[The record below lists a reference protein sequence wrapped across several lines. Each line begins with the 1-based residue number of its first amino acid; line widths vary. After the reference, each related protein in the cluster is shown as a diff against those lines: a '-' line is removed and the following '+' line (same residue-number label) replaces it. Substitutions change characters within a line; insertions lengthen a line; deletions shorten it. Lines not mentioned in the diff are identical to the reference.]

1 MRRLLV
7 VLLVA
12 FLGLPLV
19 AATPPPS
26 FYSKPNVIV
35 FPFISNGSSVDREA
49 SSRLATIIASS
60 MANTGLV
67 TVTPPPP
74 GTDRK
79 DYLTVSRANKSDYYV
94 AGFISPLG
102 NGVSI
107 VEQVVSTATGIVV
120 FSQSTQLTTYTD
132 AAGQGDDLAA
142 FVSRHAN
149 RGFAAIGTPPP
160 AASPTP
166 AASNGPEANIG
177 KLFSRKKKT
186 AATPKPTAAP
196 TARPIVN
203 ATAPAAALVN
213 VPTPPT
219 SPPRAATTPAP
230 RAVATT
236 PTPRPAAPTPAA
248 VAAAPTLQTYAVV
261 PVGGSA
267 DAALREI
274 AETRLTERA
283 HAERTA
289 TAAAA
294 CSSGHAPHAIL
305 TGVLTVTPEGT
316 TGGGNAKFELTA
328 SDCSGKTLW
337 RQTHGGDNTG
347 PQGLQAATERAVD
360 GAIGAYL
367 NPPKRRR

>member
-1 MRRLLV
+1 VRRLLA

-12 FLGLPLV
+12 FMGLPLV
-19 AATPPPS
+19 AATPSPS

-35 FPFISNGSSVDREA
+35 FPFISNGSSIDREA
-49 SSRLATIIASS
+49 SSRLATIIATS

-79 DYLTVSRANKSDYYV
+79 DYLTVARANRSEYYIS
-94 AGFISPLG
+94 GFISPLG

-120 FSQSTQLTTYTD
+120 FSQSSQLSTYTD

-166 AASNGPEANIG
+166 AASNGPEANLG
-177 KLFSRKKKT
+177 KLFKRKKKT

-196 TARPIVN
+196 TPKPLVN

-219 SPPRAATTPAP
+219 SPPRAAATPTP
-230 RAVATT
+230 RPVAT
-236 PTPRPAAPTPAA
+236 PTPRPAATPL
-248 VAAAPTLQTYAVV
+248 VVAAPTAETYAVV
-261 PVGGSA
+261 PVGGTA
-267 DAALREI
+267 DAALREL
-274 AETRLTERA
+274 AETRVAERA
-283 HAERTA
+283 HAERVA

-305 TGVLTVTPEGT
+305 SGTLTVTPDGT
-316 TGGGNAKFELTA
+316 TGGGNARFELTA
-328 SDCSGKTLW
+328 HDCFGKTLW
-337 RQTHGGDNTG
+337 HQIHGGDATG
-347 PQGLQAATERAVD
+347 PQGLQAATERAAD

>member
-1 MRRLLV
+1 MRRLLA
-7 VLLVA
+7 LLIVT
-12 FLGLPLV
+12 FLAMPLI

-26 FYSKPNVIV
+26 FFTKPNVIV
-35 FPFISNGSSVDREA
+35 FPFISNGSSIDREA
-49 SSRLATIIASS
+49 SSRIATIIATS

-79 DYLTVSRANKSDYYV
+79 DYLTVARANRSEYYV

-120 FSQSTQLTTYTD
+120 YSQSTQLTTYTD

-166 AASNGPEANIG
+166 AASNGPEANLG

-186 AATPKPTAAP
+186 AATPKPTATP

-203 ATAPAAALVN
+203 ATAAPAAALAN
-213 VPTPPT
+213 APTPPMN
-219 SPPRAATTPAP
+219 PPRAATTAAP
-230 RAVATT
+230 RAAAT
-236 PTPRPAAPTPAA
+236 PTPRPAATPV
-248 VAAAPTLQTYAVV
+248 VAAAAAAETYAVV
-261 PVGGSA
+261 PVGGTA

-274 AETRLTERA
+274 AETHVAERA
-283 HAERTA
+283 HADRVA
-289 TAAAA
+289 SAAAA

-305 TGVLTVTPEGT
+305 SGILTVTPEGT

-328 SDCSGKTLW
+328 SNCTGKTLW
-337 RQTHGGDNTG
+337 HQTHGGDATG
-347 PQGLQAATERAVD
+347 AQGLQTAAERAVE
-360 GAIGAYL
+360 GAIGAFL